1 MKHHGRCVCIIGSN
15 LLQNELLAALIEER
29 TGAACRL
36 YGDVGELARDDPR
49 DGAPALLLFDLSD
62 LADARLSV
70 ASALAR
76 GDIPV
81 YFNVGD
87 DASIEEKALG
97 LGVQGFL
104 YRHDGTATLL
114 RALDV
119 LFAGEI
125 WASRRVMNV
134 CLMSWRL
141 PQPGERTFECGL
153 TRREGE
159 ILRLLA
165 SGKSNRGIAET
176 FCISPHT
183 VKTHLYNIFRKIKV
197 NNRLEAAQWA
207 GRHLHSSFGLPH

>member
-1 MKHHGRCVCIIGSN
+1 MKHDGRCVCIIGSN

-29 TGAACRL
+29 TGAGCRL
-36 YGDVGELARDDPR
+36 YGDVGELAREAPR
-49 DGAPALLLFDLSD
+49 NGAPALLLFDFGD
-62 LADARLSV
+62 LADTRLSV
-70 ASALAR
+70 ASALSR

-81 YFNVGD
+81 YFNLGD
-87 DASIEEKALG
+87 DATIEEEALG

-104 YRHDGTATLL
+104 YRHDGTTTLL

-125 WASRRVMNV
+125 WASRRAMNV

-141 PQPGERTFECGL
+141 PQPGEPAVASGL

-197 NNRLEAAQWA
+197 NNRLEAVQWA
-207 GRHLHSSFGLPH
+207 SRHLHSASDLLH